1 MANDLE
7 DCFQALMI
15 DKASLL
21 LIQGLGG
28 QTTKGPP
35 TRVAKSIDRA
45 NVPGPLA
52 ELCFSGAIVVSHS
65 RQDLEQQMQALGV
78 FAADC
83 TNLDDFI
90 ESVIKGI
97 SDL

>member
-28 QTTKGPP
+28 QTTL
-35 TRVAKSIDRA
+35 TKSIDGA

-52 ELCFSGAIVVSHS
+52 ELCLSGAIIVSHS
-65 RQDLEQQMQALGV
+65 RQDLEQQTQSLGV
-78 FAADC
+78 LAADC
-83 TNLDDFI
+83 ASLDDFI
-90 ESVIKGI
+90 ESIIKGFN
-97 SDL
+97 DL